1 MYTDLAELVTS
12 AINHIGREDVFN
24 NSKIDNHSAITI
36 SFHELPDVNIFVVDE
51 MPMIWAIIEKAD
63 DFNFKLNSDALLS
76 YIMDSSTPYFHFGQ
90 PALLK
95 INDNIELRA
104 AFTPLS
110 LQDGESM
117 SIAINIFVS
126 FMNDVIKLYK

>member
-63 DFNFKLNSDALLS
+63 DVNFKLNSDALLS